1 MSQNV
6 PSIAGVA
13 AGAFGFLTLI
23 QVFDEPE
30 RYGES
35 SFFETIPS
43 RPSLQIV
50 SAAAFSVLDVLNP
63 VACGTEVYAAWPCV
77 NGFFRTSSPLS
88 RNDESSG
95 RCGKPT
101 NV

>member
-13 AGAFGFLTLI
+13 AGAFGLLTLI

-63 VACGTEVYAAWPCV
+63 VACGAEVYAAWPCAQ
-77 NGFFRTSSPLS
+77 
-88 RNDESSG
+88 
-95 RCGKPT
+95 
-101 NV
+101 